1 MNPQEYRD
9 FTAAL
14 QRNLERDARVVALMA
29 AGSMAGVSH
38 QPDEWSD
45 HDFWLVV
52 EPGAP
57 EWFYKHTEWMPD
69 SDQIVLYFQESHG
82 GLKAIYRSGH
92 LLEFAVSDREGL
104 MNFRVNDY
112 RLLIDRGG
120 LSADLERMRHTTTV
134 EFQRVIEDD
143 VSLMGQFITNLLV
156 GVWRCRRGEYLSGRQ
171 LITVSS
177 LYALLRLIAKYLPAP
192 ESAALDNLDPLRRFE
207 AAYPAIGAQINRLLQ
222 LDLNA
227 AAVGLLDLAD
237 DLLHDKFAGYP
248 AAAVEA
254 VRQRMLATIEA
265 GP

>member
-1 MNPQEYRD
+1 MNPQEYHA
-9 FTAAL
+9 FTDAL
-14 QRNLERDARVVALMA
+14 QHTLERDARVVALMA

-52 EPGAP
+52 EPGAQA
-57 EWFYKHTEWMPD
+57 WFVANTEWMPD

-112 RLLIDRGG
+112 RMLIDRAG
-120 LSADLERMRHTTTV
+120 LGAELERMRHTTAL
-134 EFQRVIEDD
+134 EFKRAIEDD

-156 GVWRCRRGEYLSGRQ
+156 GVWRCRRGEYFSGRQ

-177 LYALLRLIAKYLPAP
+177 LYALLRLIPKYIPAP
-192 ESAALDNLDPLRRFE
+192 QPAALDNLDPLRRFE
-207 AAYPAIGAQINRLLQ
+207 AAYPDIGAQINRLLQ
-222 LDLNA
+222 LDLNE

-237 DLLHDKFAGYP
+237 DVLHDKFANYP
-248 AAAVEA
+248 TAAVDA
-254 VRQRMLATIEA
+254 VRQRILTTIEA
-265 GP
+265 G